1 MKHKR
6 LIYAR
11 FTGEEIFM
19 EQGRLLFSLLHV
31 FSSAG
36 YKIRLHNN
44 LGHKSL
50 DKYGQLIYSIEDLDL
65 VEEPPGKPEDF
76 LFLYDKEDRSLAK
89 SPWQKKLE
97 VRFDLFSPFWFSNPI
112 IMPFPMHPLHSGT
125 RLDQLEKH
133 RASRRTIRIF
143 FSGDTQDY
151 RRSWVRYPKPKLPRL
166 QIVDTIKERM
176 GADLLVVHDS
186 AALREVQDA
195 AYTRK
200 VVITASSEVRIEFQD
215 WLATLAGA
223 DFFLSP
229 PGIIMPM
236 CHNIIEA
243 MAVGTIPI
251 TNYPEWLDPPLKHLD
266 NCVVFDDDNDLIAK
280 LKLAL
285 EMDPSEIA
293 RIRTNVLNYYEAYL
307 RPATF
312 VRRIEASPDPWIPI
326 LMYTERNAKMNHSK
340 LGKHSILM
348 QGTIIPRP
356 GNGLKRIA
364 TSLLK

>member
-1 MKHKR
+1 
-6 LIYAR
+6 
-11 FTGEEIFM
+11 
-19 EQGRLLFSLLHV
+19 
-31 FSSAG
+31 
-36 YKIRLHNN
+36 
-44 LGHKSL
+44 
-50 DKYGQLIYSIEDLDL
+50 
-65 VEEPPGKPEDF
+65 
-76 LFLYDKEDRSLAK
+76 
-89 SPWQKKLE
+89 
-97 VRFDLFSPFWFSNPI
+97 
-112 IMPFPMHPLHSGT
+112 MHPLHSGT

-151 RRSWVRYPKPKLPRL
+151 RRSWVRYPKPKLPRQ
-166 QIVDTIKERM
+166 QIVDSIKERM
-176 GADLLVVHDS
+176 GADVLVVHDS

-243 MAVGTIPI
+243 MAVGAIPI

-293 RIRTNVLNYYEAYL
+293 RMRTNVLNYYEAYL

-326 LMYTERNAKMNHSK
+326 LMYTERNAKMNYTK